1 MSLAID
7 VDKVSN
13 VLLADGWHTVKFG
26 ADGKSTFKFDDYVYI
41 RNRGGKESAPEIV
54 LERGECQG
62 VPPIG
67 ATWLEE
73 QFSAEAEV
81 VYCPITAILAVKI
94 KGQTQQ

>member
-7 VDKVSN
+7 VDKVSD

-26 ADGKSTFKFDDYVYI
+26 GDGKSSFNFDDYVYI
-41 RNRGGKESAPEIV
+41 RNRDGKGSAPEIV

-73 QFSAEAEV
+73 TLSAQVE

-94 KGQTQQ
+94 KGQTHQ

>member
-7 VDKVSN
+7 VDKVAD
-13 VLLADGWHTVKFG
+13 VLLADGWHTVKFE
-26 ADGKSTFKFDDYVYI
+26 ADGKSSFKFDDYVYI

-73 QFSAEAEV
+73 KFGAKVE
-81 VYCPITAILAVKI
+81 VYCPITSILAVKI
-94 KGQTQQ
+94 TGPAQE